1 MFDLK
6 LNLQALYEVAR
17 IMSAGF
23 LFTLGA
29 IAALSLFGVI

>member
-6 LNLQALYEVAR
+6 LNMKALHNAAS